1 MFRAVSD
8 QITGTEFM
16 YMDYRGLCVDH
27 IIQEKDFYQ
36 FFIEDDENFGSYV
49 SSMAKNGA
57 WGGNIELQALSNVL
71 GVNITIYQVN
81 EPPWEI
87 SNFPET
93 ARRIHLSYHDGDHY
107 NSVRV
112 IGDTG

>member
-8 QITGTEFM
+8 QIIGTEFM

-36 FFIEDDENFGSYV
+36 FFIEDDESFDSYV

-71 GVNITIYQVN
+71 GVNITIY
-81 EPPWEI
+81 
-87 SNFPET
+87 
-93 ARRIHLSYHDGDHY
+93 
-107 NSVRV
+107 
-112 IGDTG
+112 